1 VKRTA
6 WPAIFNCNVCDLD
19 LDEDEVREVP
29 DFPYNFDLDLDLDG
43 EHWEPDE
50 DYIRG
55 R

>member
-19 LDEDEVREVP
+19 LEEDELREVP
-29 DFPYNFDLDLDLDG
+29 DFPYSFDLDLDD
-43 EHWEPDE
+43 EDWEPDE